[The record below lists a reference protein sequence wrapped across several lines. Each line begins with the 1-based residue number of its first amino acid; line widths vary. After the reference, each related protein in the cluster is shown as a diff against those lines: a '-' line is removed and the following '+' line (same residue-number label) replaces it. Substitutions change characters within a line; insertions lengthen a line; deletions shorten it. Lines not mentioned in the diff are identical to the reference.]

1 MMAMLMLAAQPR
13 GADPEFRA
21 TIELLLFALGG
32 AMTLGVVGFLVW
44 LVRQMLKED
53 RETREREAREAR
65 EGSGGDRA

>member
-1 MMAMLMLAAQPR
+1 MIAMLMLAAQPR

-32 AMTLGVVGFLVW
+32 AMTLGVVLFLVW

-53 RETREREAREAR
+53 RETREREARGE
-65 EGSGGDRA
+65 SGGDGA